1 MSDKELPKPC
11 WYNDGVW
18 YDADRKPVNNKR
30 EDIFTPAN
38 CPDFLNISPE
48 VKKIIDSSNIWINN

>member
-38 CPDFLNISPE
+38 CPEFLNISPE
-48 VKKIIDSSNIWINN
+48 VKKIIDSSNI